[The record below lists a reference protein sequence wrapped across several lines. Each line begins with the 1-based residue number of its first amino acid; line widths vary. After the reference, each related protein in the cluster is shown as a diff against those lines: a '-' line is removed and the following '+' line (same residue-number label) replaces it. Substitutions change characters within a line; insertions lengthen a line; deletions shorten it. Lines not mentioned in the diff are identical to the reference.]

1 MSLIQCPDC
10 RRQVSARAPT
20 CPNCGAPIAVQ
31 SPLDLARSKKSGE
44 GIFLQTLNAGCVV
57 TLVIIGII
65 VFLAICAHFA

>member
-1 MSLIQCPDC
+1 M
-10 RRQVSARAPT
+10 
-20 CPNCGAPIAVQ
+20 Q